1 VGRSGIIMQAN
12 QEEAMTSIER
22 VGTVLDL
29 KEPDRVP
36 IWVLMDWL
44 PAKYYDITV
53 EELVFNPVKA
63 QKANEWIFNKVGGF
77 DLGIAGGAMYPI
89 HINPFPIIYSSY
101 YLDWKL
107 PGRQLSK
114 NTSPQL
120 AERSTTNP
128 IITVEDYDS
137 IITDGFLKFFNFRN
151 ASMLDLMKLNKKVD
165 HIAKNTKRWL
175 EVYKVPPLTDSGAF
189 LPFEVLSY
197 LRGSTNFMKD
207 TYRCPEKIREVSDF
221 MIDGMIALS
230 EYAASLTGGNTILM
244 GNIRSS
250 GDFISLKTF
259 EELVWPYFKK
269 MVTKFLEDGYVVQLH
284 NDTNWTDRLHYL
296 TELPKGK
303 IYMHMD
309 ERTDIKKAKE
319 ILGDHMAIEGN
330 FKPSLFT
337 LGTPNQIEKRTKE
350 IIDDCAEGGGLWVG
364 VEIPDDAKLENLK
377 ALCDTCK
384 TYGAY
389 RK

>member
-1 VGRSGIIMQAN
+1 MNIK
-12 QEEAMTSIER
+12 EEESMNSLER
-22 VGTVLDL
+22 VATIFDL

-36 IWVLMDWL
+36 TWVLMDWL

-53 EELVFNPVKA
+53 EELVFDPIKA

-77 DLGIAGGAMYPI
+77 DIGIAGGAMYPI
-89 HINPFPIIYSSY
+89 HLNPFPVIFSSY

-107 PGRQLSK
+107 PGRQLGK
-114 NTSPQL
+114 NSSPQL

-128 IITVEDYDS
+128 IMSVEDYDT
-137 IITDGFLKFFNFRN
+137 IIEKGFLSLFTFRN
-151 ASMLDLMKLNKKVD
+151 AGMVDLMKLSKMGALV
-165 HIAKNTKRWL
+165 AENTKRWIDF
-175 EVYKVPPLTDSGAF
+175 YKVPPLTDAGTF

-197 LRGSTNFMKD
+197 LRGATNFMKD
-207 TYRCPEKIREVSDF
+207 IYRHPDKIKAASDF
-221 MIDGMIALS
+221 MIDGMIAIG
-230 EYAASLTGGNTILM
+230 EYTASLSGGNTILM

-250 GDFISLKTF
+250 ADFISEKVF
-259 EELVWPYFKK
+259 EELVFPYLKK
-269 MVTKFLEDGYVVQLH
+269 MVNKFIKDGYVVQLH
-284 NDTNWTDRLHYL
+284 CDTDWTSRLHYF

-309 ERTDIKKAKE
+309 ERTDISKAKE
-319 ILGDHMAIEGN
+319 ILGGHMAIQGN

-337 LGTPNQIEKRTKE
+337 LGTPAQIEKRTKE
-350 IIDDCAEGGGLWVG
+350 IIDDCADGGGLWVG

-377 ALCDTCK
+377 AMIDTCK
-384 TYGAY
+384 TYGKY